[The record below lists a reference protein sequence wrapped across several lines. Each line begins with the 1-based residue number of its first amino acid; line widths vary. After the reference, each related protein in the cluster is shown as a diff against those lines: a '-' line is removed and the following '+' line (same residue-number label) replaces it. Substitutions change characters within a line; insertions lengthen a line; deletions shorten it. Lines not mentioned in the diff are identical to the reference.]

1 MAIIK
6 RIHINQQIIRRNRKT
21 GKRDACITIKARG
34 RSIYAQNVDIMGESE
49 VIYSPDK
56 PLDCG
61 AQVWVET
68 KAPVWYLPPDSKSMV
83 LLAEKGESDHV

>member
-1 MAIIK
+1 LAIIK
-6 RIHINQQIIRRNRKT
+6 RIHINQAIIRRNRKT
-21 GKRDACITIKARG
+21 GEREPCITIKARG
-34 RSIYAQNVDIMGESE
+34 RSIYAHNVDIMGESE

-68 KAPVWYLPPDSKSMV
+68 KAPVWYLPPGYKSMV
-83 LLAEKGESDHV
+83 LLAEKGESNYV

>member
-1 MAIIK
+1 MSIIK

-21 GKRDACITIKARG
+21 GKRDACITIKTRG

-68 KAPVWYLPPDSKSMV
+68 KGSVWYLPPDSKSMV

>member
-1 MAIIK
+1 
-6 RIHINQQIIRRNRKT
+6 
-21 GKRDACITIKARG
+21 
-34 RSIYAQNVDIMGESE
+34 MGESE

-68 KAPVWYLPPDSKSMV
+68 KAPVWYLPPGYKSMV
-83 LLAEKGESDHV
+83 QLAEKGESDHV

>member
-1 MAIIK
+1 MGVIK

-21 GKRDACITIKARG
+21 GKRDACITIKTRG
-34 RSIYAQNVDIMGESE
+34 RSIYAHNVELMGESE

-68 KAPVWYLPPDSKSMV
+68 KAPVWYLPTDSKSMV
-83 LLAEKGESDHV
+83 LLAEKGESDYV

>member
-1 MAIIK
+1 
-6 RIHINQQIIRRNRKT
+6 
-21 GKRDACITIKARG
+21 
-34 RSIYAQNVDIMGESE
+34 MGESE

-56 PLDCG
+56 PLGCG